1 MELSIDTSTA
11 WGGLAL
17 SQEGCLLAGLTWK
30 PGQNHTSEMFPNI
43 DRLLA
48 TAKADIRDMRAIFV
62 ARGPGSYNGL
72 RAGLSAAKGLAFSLS
87 IPLVGISTL
96 EIEAYPFAFSAMP
109 ICPLQDAG
117 RGEIASALY
126 SFDGNWKCLKEAYL
140 TTIDSLCKE
149 IKVKTLFCGEI
160 PPAAVGLITSTLG
173 PKAVVPEWHERSRR
187 PGCLAALGWQKLSSG
202 EKDNLATLQPIY
214 LRQPPITKSK
224 KKYQGYTTLPVKD

>member
-17 SQEGCLLAGLTWK
+17 SQEGQLIAELTWK
-30 PGQNHTSEMFPNI
+30 PGQNHTSEMLPNI

-48 TAKADIRDMRAIFV
+48 MAKADIHDMSAIFA

-72 RAGLSAAKGLAFSLS
+72 RAGISAAKGLAFSLS
-87 IPLVGISTL
+87 LPLVGVSTL
-96 EIEAYPFAFSAMP
+96 EIEAFPFAFTGLP

-126 SFDGNWKCLKEAYL
+126 SLDGNWRCLKEPYL
-140 TTIDSLCKE
+140 TTVESLCKE
-149 IKVKTLFCGEI
+149 VSVKTLFCGEI
-160 PPAAVGLITSTLG
+160 PPAAADAIKSTLG
-173 PKAVVPEWHERSRR
+173 SKAIVPEDRLRHS
-187 PGCLAALGWQKLSSG
+187 GSLAQLGWLKLSSG
-202 EKDNLATLQPIY
+202 QKDNLATLQPIY

-224 KKYQGYTTLPVKD
+224 KKY